1 MKPNY
6 NRAPVERTVRRQ
18 HYGQAMNERIL
29 TCVYC
34 GHEYPQDTPAH
45 GSQVLTDH
53 IKICERHP
61 MRKAESD
68 IALLRSALVGM
79 IGADTE
85 AELLQMEAAMRMLP
99 APDTDK
105 AVSIN
110 AIHALLAT
118 MTFNAVLSG
127 KPQHTEL

>member
-1 MKPNY
+1 MNG
-6 NRAPVERTVRRQ
+6 RT
-18 HYGQAMNERIL
+18 L

-34 GHEYPQDTPAH
+34 GHEYHQDTPAA

-53 IKICERHP
+53 IRVCEKHP
-61 MRKAESD
+61 MRKAEAD
-68 IALLRSALVGM
+68 IGLLRSALTGL

-85 AELLQMEAAMRMLP
+85 TELRQMEATMRLLP
-99 APDTDK
+99 APEEDK

-118 MTFNAVLSG
+118 MPPNELANAPARTG
-127 KPQHTEL
+127 D